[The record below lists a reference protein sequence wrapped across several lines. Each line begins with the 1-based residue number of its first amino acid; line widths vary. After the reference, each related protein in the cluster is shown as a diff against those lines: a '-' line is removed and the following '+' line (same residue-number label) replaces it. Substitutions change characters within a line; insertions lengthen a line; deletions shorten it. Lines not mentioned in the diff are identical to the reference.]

1 MDDKL
6 IKKQVVERIFYTL
19 SKKDIRP
26 TVAAREIGF
35 STSAFTDWK
44 NGKGTPSATALY
56 KLSKYLHVS
65 IDYLVTGE
73 EFDKSTSPVY
83 AEELHMLST
92 FRRIPEKHKAKAIG
106 YIEGLAAAFETS
118 SDDN

>member
-1 MDDKL
+1 MDDKQ
-6 IKKQVVERIFYTL
+6 IKRQIVDRIFYTL
-19 SKKDIRP
+19 SQRDIRP

-73 EFDKSTSPVY
+73 EFDKSTSPLY

-106 YIEGLAAAFETS
+106 YIEGLASAFETS
-118 SDDN
+118 NDAN